1 MKKVSLILASLLI
14 ISSSAYARTPE
25 ERGSAAADSHHIRAL
40 HHELRQEI
48 RENRQDIRES
58 HKEIRKDK
66 RTLRK
71 ARKHHDKKTK

>member
-1 MKKVSLILASLLI
+1 MKKISLILASLLMA
-14 ISSSAYARTPE
+14 SSAAHAATPV
-25 ERGSAAADSHHIRAL
+25 ERESISCDSHHIRAL
-40 HHELRQEI
+40 HHELRQDI
-48 RENRQDIRES
+48 RENRQDIREA